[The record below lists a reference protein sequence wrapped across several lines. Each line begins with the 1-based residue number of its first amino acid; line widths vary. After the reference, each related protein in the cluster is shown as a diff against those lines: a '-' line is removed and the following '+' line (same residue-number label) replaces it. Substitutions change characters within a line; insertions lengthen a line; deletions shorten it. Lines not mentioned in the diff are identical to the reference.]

1 MRSIL
6 SKNIYFLILLVV
18 TIISCKENI
27 SDTKKDINTQN
38 KTLLK
43 YAKGFEIQHFTNYKK
58 LIIKNPYQDSKTD
71 IEFILSKEN
80 SSENS
85 NLNQLQIPLK
95 RIVTTSTTHIPM
107 LELLNSE
114 ESLIAFP
121 TTNLISSEKTRK
133 RINEGKIKELGSELS
148 MNTEIL
154 LNLKPDA
161 VIGFSINNTNKVYAT
176 LEKMNIPVIYNG
188 DWLEET
194 PLGRAEWIK
203 FFGVLYDKEALADSI
218 FTSIEQYYLE
228 AKKLAKTDIIQPT
241 ILSGAKFKNTWY
253 LPAGESFEAQFL
265 IDANVNYLYKNT
277 KGKGSLSLNIENVFE
292 TGNNADIWLSP
303 GFYKSLTDLESADKM
318 YAKFKPF
325 QNQNI
330 YTFANTIGEKGGVL
344 YYELAPTRP
353 DLVLKDIIKI
363 SHPSLLKDYELTFYK
378 LLE

>member
-1 MRSIL
+1 
-6 SKNIYFLILLVV
+6 
-18 TIISCKENI
+18 
-27 SDTKKDINTQN
+27 
-38 KTLLK
+38 
-43 YAKGFEIQHFTNYKK
+43 
-58 LIIKNPYQDSKTD
+58 
-71 IEFILSKEN
+71 
-80 SSENS
+80 
-85 NLNQLQIPLK
+85 
-95 RIVTTSTTHIPM
+95 
-107 LELLNSE
+107 
-114 ESLIAFP
+114 
-121 TTNLISSEKTRK
+121 
-133 RINEGKIKELGSELS
+133 

-194 PLGRAEWIK
+194 PLGRAEWVK